1 MTRHSRKSKRK
12 INKRPKSTSVVSP
25 SNKSVER
32 TPLPSGVAK
41 LDPDKSVIN
50 SKSIFIEASAETC
63 FEILVRQLEQP
74 PQWDPMIVHAWPA
87 SDIRGRIGATSQ
99 LTLNL
104 GGKKVEAQA
113 MISRYHPNRAISWVS
128 AGKPKV
134 REDWRLEQKPNG
146 TLVGVTLAREVGGWV
161 IGRMLHKITRQKK
174 IEHDLDRML
183 AQLKALVGGVDRNQM
198 VGG

>member
-1 MTRHSRKSKRK
+1 MTKHSRKSKRK

-25 SNKSVER
+25 SNKAVER
-32 TPLPSGVAK
+32 TPLPSGVVK
-41 LDPDKSVIN
+41 LDADKSVIT

-74 PQWDPMIVHAWPA
+74 PQWDPIIVHAWPA
-87 SDIRGRIGATSQ
+87 SDIRDRIGATSQ
-99 LTLNL
+99 LILNL

-113 MISRYHPNRAISWVS
+113 MISRYHPNHAISWVS

-146 TLVGVTLAREVGGWV
+146 TLVGVTLAHEVGGWV

-183 AQLKALVGGVDRNQM
+183 AQLKALVGGVERDQM

>member
-1 MTRHSRKSKRK
+1 MTKHNRKSKRK

-25 SNKSVER
+25 SNKAVER
-32 TPLPSGVAK
+32 TPLPSGVVK
-41 LDPDKSVIN
+41 LDPDKSVIT

-99 LTLNL
+99 LILNL

-113 MISRYHPNRAISWVS
+113 MLSRYHPNHAISWVS

-146 TLVGVTLAREVGGWV
+146 TLVGVTLAHEVGGWV

-183 AQLKALVGGVDRNQM
+183 AQLKALVGGVERDQM

>member
-1 MTRHSRKSKRK
+1 MTKHNRKSKRK

-25 SNKSVER
+25 SNKAVER
-32 TPLPSGVAK
+32 TPLPSGVVK
-41 LDPDKSVIN
+41 LDPDKSVIT

-99 LTLNL
+99 LILNL

-113 MISRYHPNRAISWVS
+113 MISRYHPNHAISWVS

-146 TLVGVTLAREVGGWV
+146 TLVGVTLACEVVGWI

-183 AQLKALVGGVDRNQM
+183 AQLKVLMEGVDRNQM